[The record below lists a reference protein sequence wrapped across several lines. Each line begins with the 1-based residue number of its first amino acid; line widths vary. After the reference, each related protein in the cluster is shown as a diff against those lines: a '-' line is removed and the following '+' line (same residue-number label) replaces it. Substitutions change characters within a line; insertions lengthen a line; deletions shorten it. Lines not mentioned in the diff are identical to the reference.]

1 MEKKEFQDVLEFA
14 IEKEEEAAAFYQE
27 ASQKAEKPHMKEA
40 FQSMAKEEQKHKEL
54 LIHLDVGKVADKKIG
69 SVPDLKISD
78 YLVDV
83 EYSPDMEYQDVL
95 ILAMKREKK
104 AFQLYTNIADKTDNP
119 DLKKL
124 FQVLAQEEAKHKL
137 KLETEYDEHVMEGY

>member
-1 MEKKEFQDVLEFA
+1 MERKEFQEVLAFA

-27 ASQKAEKPHMKEA
+27 AGQKAEKPHMKEA
-40 FQSMAKEEQKHKEL
+40 FRSMAREEQKHKEL
-54 LIHLDVGKVADKKIG
+54 LSNLDVGKVADKKIEN
-69 SVPDLKISD
+69 VPDLKIGD
-78 YLVDV
+78 FLVDV
-83 EYSPDMEYQDVL
+83 EYNPDMGYQDIL

-104 AFQLYTNIADKTDNP
+104 AFQLYTNIADKTDDP
-119 DLKKL
+119 DMKKL